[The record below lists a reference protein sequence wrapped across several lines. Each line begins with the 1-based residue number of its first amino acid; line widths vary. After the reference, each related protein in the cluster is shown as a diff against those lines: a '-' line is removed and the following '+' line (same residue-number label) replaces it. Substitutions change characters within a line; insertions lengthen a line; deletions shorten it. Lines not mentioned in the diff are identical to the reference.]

1 MAPVGGLVEVDG
13 AKAWGT
19 KPADA
24 PSDHVYRINSVGYR
38 ASSFAVN
45 KPEGL
50 IRIVVLGGS
59 AVFDPN
65 SSDASENEG
74 NSWPDLVQRDLEADG
89 LGPLEV
95 INAGVPAHASFDSL
109 GRLHSQ
115 LWMYEPDIV
124 LVYHAWNDIKFWKR
138 FEIDPQTP
146 LIERVHPYNE
156 DQNPFIRYRNGWDRL
171 FCHSQLY
178 VKLRNRYLKSQ
189 LKVGLEGRIDP
200 DADER
205 ASSYGPW
212 GPRQFRLH
220 IELIADAARN
230 IGALP
235 VLVTQASLIS
245 SENTPAERERIG
257 YHYQLLSHDALVA
270 ALEEANEIIRSIGRD
285 KEIAVID
292 AAASLNGRAE
302 MFKDGVHTT
311 PEGSQALA
319 ALVARGLAPHL
330 R

>member
-1 MAPVGGLVEVDG
+1 M
-13 AKAWGT
+13 
-19 KPADA
+19 
-24 PSDHVYRINSVGYR
+24 
-38 ASSFAVN
+38 
-45 KPEGL
+45 
-50 IRIVVLGGS
+50 
-59 AVFDPN
+59 
-65 SSDASENEG
+65 
-74 NSWPDLVQRDLEADG
+74 
-89 LGPLEV
+89 
-95 INAGVPAHASFDSL
+95 
-109 GRLHSQ
+109 
-115 LWMYEPDIV
+115 
-124 LVYHAWNDIKFWKR
+124 
-138 FEIDPQTP
+138 
-146 LIERVHPYNE
+146 
-156 DQNPFIRYRNGWDRL
+156 
-171 FCHSQLY
+171 
-178 VKLRNRYLKSQ
+178 KLRNRYLKSQ